1 MKVKTKK
8 LFIGGGT
15 RKGTRKGTRTGTRRV
30 IRIGTNTHKARVS
43 RGSRVNPLTTSV
55 SRYYRQNSRVSR
67 AKASKIHSQIQKQ
80 QYKLNVEKIRIHFE
94 KLRRKRIVLE
104 QQYREY
110 LAHLNQFNGID
121 AKHLFKSF
129 DKASNELERGNYGK
143 ALGYFFMMWLI
154 SVVVRDRRPHIEGA
168 SGAKWELHD
177 AFKLG
182 NLLTTPN
189 STNKNE
195 VKHKPKSTDHAH
207 KWLGIVKLP
216 VSIVKFIIN
225 LTSSMRPRFENMSG
239 EEIEDYNRSVEHIDL
254 IEEESIRLQTIE
266 EEEELPE
273 EEEPEPVPEPEPV
286 RQLTKMQRSPK
297 LTAMQRRIIREQ
309 GKGRKTKKKIM
320 NNELFVSAW
329 EILYVLGTG
338 VWSNPAG
345 NKPLKTGNP
354 KLHLLKQDFGGNPQ
368 TFGVLLLMFWSTYD
382 FFM

>member
-8 LFIGGGT
+8 ISFGGGT
-15 RKGTRKGTRTGTRRV
+15 RTRKE
-30 IRIGTNTHKARVS
+30 TNTHRARIS
-43 RGSRVNPLTTSV
+43 RASRVNPQRTI

-67 AKASKIHSQIQKQ
+67 TNATKYNSLMKKQ
-80 QYKLNVEKIRIHFE
+80 QYKYNRRKIRIHFE
-94 KLRRKRIVLE
+94 KLRRERVVLE
-104 QQYREY
+104 KQYREY

-121 AKHLFKSF
+121 ANHLFKSF
-129 DKASNELERGNYGK
+129 DKASSELERGNYGK

-168 SGAKWELHD
+168 SGASWELHD

-182 NLLTTPN
+182 NLLKTPV
-189 STNKNE
+189 STNNDE

-216 VSIVKFIIN
+216 VSIVKFLIN
-225 LTSSMRPRFENMSG
+225 LTSSMRPRFENMSA
-239 EEIEDYNRSVEHIDL
+239 EDIEDYNRSLEHIDL
-254 IEEESIRLQTIE
+254 IEEGSRDNRLQTIE
-266 EEEELPE
+266 EEQVP
-273 EEEPEPVPEPEPV
+273 EPESVPEPEPV
-286 RQLTKMQRSPK
+286 RKLTTMQRSPK

-309 GKGRKTKKKIM
+309 GKGRKTKKEIM

-368 TFGVLLLMFWSTYD
+368 TFGVLLLMFWYAYD